1 MNKRFQKL
9 NSISFQVGTWS
20 TNGLELDKS
29 LVKFYTVDGVLIQRN
44 VDSFCASKCN
54 CVNNLT
60 AHNTTAHFGAVDL
73 DPEMGFVD
81 SSAEFDR
88 SLWSIIVLIISM
100 SGCVIT
106 LAMMMYIMCKV
117 CAGAL
122 IRRYLVLGLLLLVA
136 ILFLFL
142 SVLPFVFTP
151 SEVGCGMRFFAHGF
165 AYAFS
170 YAIML
175 TKMTALRDYKY
186 IGLGGDVSRL
196 NQLLSVFFIT
206 GVQIAIGV
214 QWWVLGRPTLI
225 QTIVPEKSDGEI
237 QNVTYYACDL
247 ERRDFIAYHS
257 YVMLLLVIC
266 CFYSISVRKETKN
279 MKEARLLLV
288 CSWFCLALWI
298 ALVITFLILKRD
310 YLEPIAAIGLLANA
324 LSMMVIIYLPK
335 LTVIARLK
343 YEISDKA
350 GKQMENGYKVDTDF
364 QFERPYSLPGTMH
377 TTFTE
382 KNGTLS
388 RSLAAFDSSLS
399 Y

>member
-1 MNKRFQKL
+1 M
-9 NSISFQVGTWS
+9 
-20 TNGLELDKS
+20 
-29 LVKFYTVDGVLIQRN
+29 VKFYTVDGVLIQRN
-44 VDSFCASKCN
+44 VDSYCASQCN
-54 CVNNLT
+54 CINNYT
-60 AHNTTAHFGAVDL
+60 VENTTGHFVAVEL
-73 DPEMGFVD
+73 DSEKGFVD

-88 SLWSIIVLIISM
+88 KLWSIVVIIIAM

-106 LAMMMYIMCKV
+106 LGMMMYIMCKV

-122 IRRYLVLGLLLLVA
+122 IRRYLVLGVLLLVA
-136 ILFLFL
+136 MMFLFL

-151 SEVGCGMRFFAHGF
+151 SEIGCGMRFFAHGF
-165 AYAFS
+165 SYAFC

-175 TKMTALRDYKY
+175 TKMTSLRDYKY

-214 QWWVLGRPTLI
+214 QWWVLGGSMLV
-225 QTIVPEKSDGEI
+225 QTIVPEKMAAEI
-237 QNVTYYACDL
+237 QNVTYYACAF
-247 ERRDFIAYHS
+247 ERKDFIAYHS

-298 ALVITFLILKRD
+298 ALVITFLILKRE
-310 YLEPIAAIGLLANA
+310 YLDAIAAIGLVANA

-343 YEISDKA
+343 YEISDKG
-350 GKQMENGYKVDTDF
+350 GKRMENGYKVDTDF

-377 TTFTE
+377 STFTD
-382 KNGTLS
+382 KNATLT